1 VLVVVELTVE
11 VEVVVNMVK
20 IDVAVKVGVP
30 VNVVVVVTMVVG
42 AGVVTS
48 TGPTLPVAGVLNH
61 ESSTIPDTIS
71 NRYVSVTAC
80 DLRLKTPTS

>member
-11 VEVVVNMVK
+11 VEVVVKIVK
-20 IDVAVKVGVP
+20 IDVAVVVGVATT
-30 VNVVVVVTMVVG
+30 VVVLVTTVVG
-42 AGVVTS
+42 AGVVTWA
-48 TGPTLPVAGVLNH
+48 GPTLPIALGLAH

-71 NRYVSVTAC
+71 KRYVSVTAC

>member
-20 IDVAVKVGVP
+20 IDVAVVVGVATA
-30 VNVVVVVTMVVG
+30 VVVLVTIVVG
-42 AGVVTS
+42 AGVVTWA
-48 TGPTLPVAGVLNH
+48 GLTLPIAVGLTH

-71 NRYVSVTAC
+71 SKYTNVAAC
-80 DLRLKTPTS
+80 KLLLKEPTS